1 MALKL
6 ASSKDPG
13 GYMTIGAGEFPAT
26 SMADWAELAR
36 KALKGAS
43 LDDALVSRTDDGVAI
58 QPLYARRPDFAPQAR
73 RNSGW
78 IAIQRADDTD
88 PRRANRQILDDL
100 EGGAGGIS
108 LVFEGAANAFG
119 HGLPCTSEALAAVL
133 GGVDL
138 GAAHIRIDSHPQSR
152 HAADWLAALLTARRA
167 PPKQISLSFGID
179 PAAVFSST
187 GRLRMSL
194 AAIEESLPQSLSHFF
209 ALGVPGVLLEADGR
223 VYHNGGATE
232 AQELGAMLAGAVS
245 HLRMFEKARQPL
257 VYAAPHIGFAMSL
270 DQDLFLSMAKIRALR
285 LLWARVQE
293 ACGFEPADAV
303 IHAETSWR
311 MLTFK
316 DPETNILRNTLAA
329 FAAAAGGADSLS
341 VLPHTLTHGLP
352 DAFARRV
359 ARNTQLVLA
368 EEAAMGRVS
377 DPASGS
383 GGIEALTEALCEAA
397 WGEFQTIQREGGILQ
412 SLAAGALQGRIAR
425 SRAKRLAEYADG
437 KRVIVGT
444 TRFAASSERPVAVL
458 EAGRREPPTDG
469 AVFCERIPAHRI
481 DAELS
486 S

>member
-1 MALKL
+1 
-6 ASSKDPG
+6 
-13 GYMTIGAGEFPAT
+13 MTIGAGEFPAA

-43 LDDALVSRTDDGVAI
+43 PDDALVSMSDDGIAI
-58 QPLYARRPDFAPQAR
+58 QPLYARRAEFSPQVRFA
-73 RNSGW
+73 NDLTLV
-78 IAIQRADDTD
+78 QRADDCD
-88 PRRANRQILDDL
+88 PARANRQILEDL
-100 EGGAGGIS
+100 EGGANGIS

-119 HGLPCTSEALAAVL
+119 HGLPGTPEALAATL
-133 GGVDL
+133 EGVDL
-138 GAAHIRIDSHPQSR
+138 GAAHIRIDSHPQGR
-152 HAADWLAALLTARRA
+152 HSADWLAAILTARRV

-209 ALGVPGVLLEADGR
+209 ALGLPGVLLEADGR

-257 VYAAPHIGFAMSL
+257 VYAAPHIGFALSL
-270 DQDLFLSMAKIRALR
+270 DQDLFMSMAKIRALR

-293 ACGFEPADAV
+293 ACSFEPAAAV

-311 MLTFK
+311 MMTFK
-316 DPETNILRNTLAA
+316 DPETNILRSTLAA

-341 VLPHTLTHGLP
+341 VLPHTLAHGLP

-377 DPASGS
+377 DPAAGS
-383 GGIEALTEALCEAA
+383 GGIEALTEALCETA
-397 WGEFQTIQREGGILQ
+397 WGEFQAIERDGGILQ
-412 SLAAGALQGRIAR
+412 SLASGALQTRLAQ
-425 SRAKRLAEYADG
+425 SRQKRLADFASG

-444 TRFAASSERPVAVL
+444 THFAAASERPVSVLAAV
-458 EAGRREPPTDG
+458 RREPPTDG
-469 AVFCERIPAHRI
+469 AVFCERIHAHRI
-481 DAELS
+481 DAELVS
-486 S
+486 